1 MISMLAAPM
10 PCSANTRAA
19 ASNNFSRVSSRVGR
33 VRTLD
38 MRGKSII
45 LQLDTL
51 LYRIAQG
58 GVPMPTATTRA
69 GLLVFKAV
77 LDAFPKMELA
87 APSTGRRILIL
98 RGLDMLLI
106 AL

>member
-1 MISMLAAPM
+1 MLAAPM

-45 LQLDTL
+45 LQLDTA

-58 GVPMPTATTRA
+58 GGVPMPTAISRRA
-69 GLLVFKAV
+69 GLLTLKAL
-77 LDAFPKMELA
+77 LDAFPKIELA
-87 APSTGRRILIL
+87 APTRRPISAP
-98 RGLDMLLI
+98 RGLEMLLI